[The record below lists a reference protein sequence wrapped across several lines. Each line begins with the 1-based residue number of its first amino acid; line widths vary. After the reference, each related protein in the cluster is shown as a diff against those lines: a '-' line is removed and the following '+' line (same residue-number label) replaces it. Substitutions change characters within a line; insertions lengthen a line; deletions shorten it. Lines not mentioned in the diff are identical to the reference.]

1 MKTLHKQIE
10 KKFNEQFTG
19 HPSREEQFA
28 IEDVK
33 WAILKLAQ
41 AIDDLTPHPNNDD
54 TKRIY
59 R

>member
-10 KKFNEQFTG
+10 EKFNKSFTG

-41 AIDDLTPHPNNDD
+41 AIDNINEYG
-54 TKRIY
+54 KF
-59 R
+59 